1 MSAPLTFGTEGPED
15 QTFGYELGVVPK
27 AGIGDQAKGPT
38 DDRSPES
45 VDDQLGDLAGFA
57 ESMDLALSLL
67 NTPTG
72 AAGSGFGFDFDPVAG
87 GTEAAAGGA
96 EGGACLVPDAE
107 AAQLASKLQKRAE
120 TQTQPNK

>member
-15 QTFGYELGVVPK
+15 QTFGYELSVVPK

-57 ESMDLALSLL
+57 QR
-67 NTPTG
+67 G
-72 AAGSGFGFDFDPVAG
+72 ARCAQAGFDELVDTHPLRLHEV
-87 GTEAAAGGA
+87 ERPRLPHDGA
-96 EGGACLVPDAE
+96 EW
-107 AAQLASKLQKRAE
+107 
-120 TQTQPNK
+120 